1 MTLKANAEQATKH
14 SVTKHTTIKSSST
27 ESLSAESV
35 IMGKVSIEHIS
46 LESSTLKS
54 TTLESHTQSSPQLSY
69 RHAFML
75 VLKRDLT
82 IAMRHKDDIINPLL
96 FFVIV
101 VTLFPL
107 GIGPEAQTLSRIA
120 PGIIWVAALLAT
132 LLSLDRLFKSD
143 HLDGSLEQMLLSPHP
158 IFILVLAKIFAH
170 WLITGLPLILIAPL
184 LAVLLHLDERSYTAL
199 LLTLLLGTPVLSL
212 LGAVG
217 VALTVGIKKGGVLL
231 SLLVLPLYI
240 PVLIFATSAIDTAAL
255 GLPYSGQLAIIAALF
270 FGSLTLA
277 PFAVGAALKVSTN

>member
-1 MTLKANAEQATKH
+1 MTLKAPSALETEKLA
-14 SVTKHTTIKSSST
+14 VTLDDTLI
-27 ESLSAESV
+27 EN
-35 IMGKVSIEHIS
+35 SIIEN
-46 LESSTLKS
+46 TALKS
-54 TTLESHTQSSPQLSY
+54 IAQSPQHLSY

-158 IFILVLAKIFAH
+158 IFVLVLAKIFAH
-170 WLITGLPLILIAPL
+170 WLITGLPLLLIAPL
-184 LAVLLHLDERSYTAL
+184 LAVLLHLNEQSYTAL